1 MRYMLFTGDSYY
13 PRGGAADFAGRAD
26 TLVDVMNL
34 LDDRRTQRGD
44 WFNIYDTVA
53 DITYDRNVFYG
64 LSSPELRHN
73 WAADR
78 DEELIREDMIRV
90 MNSSV

>member
-1 MRYMLFTGDSYY
+1 MRYMLFTGDNYY
-13 PRGGAADFAGRAD
+13 PCGGAADFAGRAA
-26 TLVDVMNL
+26 TLVDTMEL
-34 LDDRRTQRGD
+34 LHRRRHWD

-64 LSSPELRHN
+64 VTSNEQRHN

-90 MNSSV
+90 MNASV

>member
-1 MRYMLFTGDSYY
+1 MLFTGDNYY
-13 PRGGAADFAGRAD
+13 PCGGVADFAGRAA
-26 TLVDVMNL
+26 TLVDTMEML
-34 LDDRRTQRGD
+34 RRRRHWD

-53 DITYDRNVFYG
+53 DITYDHDVFYG
-64 LSSPELRHN
+64 LTSNEQRHN

-90 MNSSV
+90 MNSTL